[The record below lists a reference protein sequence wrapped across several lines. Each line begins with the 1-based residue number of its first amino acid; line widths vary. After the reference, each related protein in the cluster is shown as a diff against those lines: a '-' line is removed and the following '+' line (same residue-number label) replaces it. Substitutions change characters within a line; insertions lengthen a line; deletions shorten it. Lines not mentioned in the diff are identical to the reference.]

1 MQFQT
6 MSSQGALSSVFR
18 LALKIL
24 RSTFKHLYLFELQVQ
39 VVYKGDSH
47 VSFVCVCV
55 TLQRVFS
62 QKKKKKSGV
71 VIVCSG

>member
-24 RSTFKHLYLFELQVQ
+24 RSTFKHLYLFEIQVQ

-47 VSFVCVCV
+47 VSFVCVYV
-55 TLQRVFS
+55 TF
-62 QKKKKKSGV
+62 
-71 VIVCSG
+71 